1 MAVRVLIT
9 GSLMAAIIVMTA
21 ALAVARRAI
30 QRARYG
36 GVALLDR

>member
-1 MAVRVLIT
+1 LFHAGAID
-9 GSLMAAIIVMTA
+9 MAAIIVMTA
-21 ALAVARRAI
+21 ALAVAQRAI

>member
-1 MAVRVLIT
+1 
-9 GSLMAAIIVMTA
+9 VMTA
-21 ALAVARRAI
+21 ALAVAHRAI